1 MGGQKTSGG
10 KPALDGDP
18 YSPSE
23 VAKRTSPVETTK
35 RRLDSIT
42 NSATPGSKTTGRTTQ
57 YDKKGMFEDAKADF
71 DTLNVQNRKTD
82 TNGTIRGQLPDG
94 RDVNVRNKSS
104 EGNPTLEIQ
113 RKSKDGKKVIE
124 RTKIRYKK

>member
-1 MGGQKTSGG
+1 
-10 KPALDGDP
+10 
-18 YSPSE
+18 
-23 VAKRTSPVETTK
+23 
-35 RRLDSIT
+35 
-42 NSATPGSKTTGRTTQ
+42 
-57 YDKKGMFEDAKADF
+57 MFEDAKADF